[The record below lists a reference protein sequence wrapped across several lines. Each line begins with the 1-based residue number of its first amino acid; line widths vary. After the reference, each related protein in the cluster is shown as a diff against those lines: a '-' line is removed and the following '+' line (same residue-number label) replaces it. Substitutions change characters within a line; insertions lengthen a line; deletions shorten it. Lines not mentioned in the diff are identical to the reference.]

1 MLSVTDNLSSLLN
14 NESVMQMIP
23 AKASTSITG
32 EIIERAFFTLLPNN
46 LLTIANVRKIT
57 GMHPITMNSFLDRE
71 AASQKSEVTL
81 ISLNAFSSPGFFS
94 TLFHSR
100 MNLI

>member
-14 NESVMQMIP
+14 KESVMQMIP
-23 AKASTSITG
+23 AKASTRIIG
-32 EIIERAFFTLLPNN
+32 EIIERAFLPSLPVS
-46 LLTIANVRKIT
+46 LLTITTVRKIT

-94 TLFHSR
+94 ALFHSL